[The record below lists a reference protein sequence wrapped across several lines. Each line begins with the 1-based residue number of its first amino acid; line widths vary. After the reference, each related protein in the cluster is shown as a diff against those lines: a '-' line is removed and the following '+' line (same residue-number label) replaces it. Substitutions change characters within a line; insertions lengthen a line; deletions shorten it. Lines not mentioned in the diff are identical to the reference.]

1 MQMKRNQETEVST
14 LLTIPQVCKKLGVG
28 RTKFYRLI
36 EAHGLP
42 TLKVGNAR
50 RIVPESLDRW
60 IKEQEQCVG

>member
-1 MQMKRNQETEVST
+1 MQRKQETSVSV
-14 LLTIPQVCKKLGVG
+14 LLTIPQVCQKLGVG

-36 EAHGLP
+36 EVYGLP

-60 IKEQEQCVG
+60 IKEQEQCVR